1 MSDQEGKFKN
11 LYETLKGKIL
21 SGQYGSDN
29 PLPSVRAVMNRT
41 GLSTST
47 VRHAFAE
54 LERVGLVVRTRGSGT
69 FVTKL
74 ATARKIGL
82 IVPGIAVSEFFRP
95 VVTTLIRL
103 AQGSGYTLLFGETY
117 SSDPAKRVR
126 EARELAAEMIK
137 NHVAGVLY
145 QPFEAAA
152 NGMEMNQ
159 RILSV
164 LDAKKIPVVL
174 LDRDAVMPPE
184 RTAHDLVAINNVD
197 AGERLARHMVA
208 AGARRIGFL
217 TRFTDVP
224 NIESRLRGFLC
235 AKAVLESRR
244 VRFEVL
250 RGAADDKTFI
260 RRKMTGRN
268 PPDAIVCDSDTT
280 AAMLRQTLGDLGY
293 SVPDDVRIAG
303 FDDVRLA
310 SLMTPPLTTIRQP
323 CEEIAEQAFRRLL
336 ARVQKPDLVP
346 LEILIAAPLVVRAS
360 TMRRGGNS
368 VRENKAKEKAK
379 RRVP

>member
-1 MSDQEGKFKN
+1 MENAKYRMLLESLKKDILGGK
-11 LYETLKGKIL
+11 YTLE
-21 SGQYGSDN
+21 Q
-29 PLPSVRAVMNRT
+29 PFPSVRALSRRFGLANTTVQRAVEALVQQGLVQRSQGAGSVVTRT
-41 GLSTST
+41 GAL
-47 VRHAFAE
+47 
-54 LERVGLVVRTRGSGT
+54 
-69 FVTKL
+69 
-74 ATARKIGL
+74 RKIGL

-103 AQGSGYTLLFGETY
+103 AQENGYTLLFGETY
-117 SSDPAKRVR
+117 SNDPAKRVR

-145 QPFEAAA
+145 QPFEAAS
-152 NGMEMNQ
+152 NGMAMNQ

-235 AKAVLESRR
+235 AKAVLESQR
-244 VRFEVL
+244 VRFEVF

-260 RRKMTGRN
+260 RRKMKGRN